1 MKNTLTISSEPP
13 KCYHALVPRMH
24 GKCHGHSLCP
34 DNDLRQNIVKICDVC
49 HAQDNQRIVSENDG
63 CTIIFLLT
71 PTLCR
76 LSWAGKVMRRNFLYP
91 DIGHCPDIKDSDAIS
106 SGRHSNISVAQRIL
120 SGYVAFTGLRKF
132 TDIIGKCKIAPGYP

>member
-1 MKNTLTISSEPP
+1 MKHTLTISSEPS

-34 DNDLRQNIVKICDVC
+34 DNDLRQNNVKICDEC
-49 HAQDNQRIVSENDG
+49 HAQDNQRIVSENDSG
-63 CTIIFLLT
+63 IIMFLLT

-76 LSWAGKVMRRNFLYP
+76 LSWAGKLMGRNVSYP
-91 DIGHCPDIKDSDAIS
+91 DIGHCPDIKHSNAIS
-106 SGRHSNISVAQRIL
+106 SGRHGNISVAQRVL
-120 SGYVAFTGLRKF
+120 SGYIASAGPGKF